1 MSEHSHEHSHDHDA
15 VHGHEVGHCS
25 HSHRTGNRRRLLL
38 TLILAGGYM
47 IAEIIGGLLSNSLAL
62 LADAGHMASDVA
74 SLALS
79 AFAIWLAERPA
90 DTRRT
95 FGYHRAEILAALAN
109 AAALIGISI
118 VILLEAVERL
128 AAPPEVQGPLMMGVA
143 TGGLLVNIVGLMILH
158 GGRKDNLNVRGAWL
172 HVLSDALGSVAA
184 IAAGAGIQ
192 FFGWYWADPVMSF
205 LITLLIAFSS
215 WRLLKDSVWV
225 LMEGAPSNVD
235 VETLKMALSEP
246 DGVVEVHD
254 LHVWTIT
261 SGLESLSCHVVSDDS
276 RPYSAIL
283 TDLRDIVHDRFH
295 IDHVTI
301 QIEPEGFTEPDTPV

>member
-1 MSEHSHEHSHDHDA
+1 MSEHSHDHDA